1 LTNYHTKLLQAIA
14 SLDKMRKKVQA
25 STEYLAKTKSEIMT
39 LEVSILSKSLEIRD
53 LNHQL
58 KSPLI
63 ILPSYKPH
71 DLLSRNLR
79 QNEES
84 ESVENHPISNDS
96 HKNRFKTSSR
106 RSSRVIVDSDSEFEA
121 KEAPQKGIEREK
133 KKKFDQGR
141 SSNGNHKPRNRSSKH
156 EIGRETTFSV
166 CASSSE
172 NVDCEHEVTEVMA
185 IDGESNENLEFSDE
199 SMVLQEGSVQH
210 PLGKVDIKHFLY

>member
-1 LTNYHTKLLQAIA
+1 
-14 SLDKMRKKVQA
+14 MRKKLQA
-25 STEYLAKTKSEIMT
+25 STEYLAKTKSEIMA
-39 LEVSILSKSLEIRD
+39 LEVSILSKSLEITD

-58 KSPLI
+58 KFPLI

-84 ESVENHPISNDS
+84 ESVENPTSNES
-96 HKNRFKTSSR
+96 HKSRVKTSSR

-121 KEAPQKGIEREK
+121 KEAPQSSIPLKGIVGEK

-141 SSNGNHKPRNRSSKH
+141 SYNGNHKPGNRSSKH
-156 EIGRETTFSV
+156 EVEKEATFSL
-166 CASSSE
+166 CSSSSE

-185 IDGESNENLEFSDE
+185 IDEESNENLELSDE
-199 SMVLQEGSVQH
+199 FMVLQEGSAQR
-210 PLGKVDIKHFLY
+210 PLGKVDVK